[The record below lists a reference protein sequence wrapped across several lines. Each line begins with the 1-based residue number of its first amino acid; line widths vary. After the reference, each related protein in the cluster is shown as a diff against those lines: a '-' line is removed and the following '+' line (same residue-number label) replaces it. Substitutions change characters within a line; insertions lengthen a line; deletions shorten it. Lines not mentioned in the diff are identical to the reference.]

1 VKNSKL
7 IVLHRLRPFFL
18 NPDSTS
24 SKLHALR
31 ICRILRQ
38 GGIIAHETATSP
50 GIAANPRSRKSVQR
64 LQRFKQRQG
73 PFLLLADSTTT
84 AMSLARF
91 VSPKLRKLASQCW
104 PGPVTLVFA
113 ARPGLPEACY
123 RHSTLA
129 VRVDADVATRRMA
142 KCCGGLLL
150 SSSLNR
156 RAGAVRSAERKL
168 HMRWHRHLDARISA
182 STAQG
187 RPSSIIQIRRN
198 HCIIIRP

>member
-1 VKNSKL
+1 
-7 IVLHRLRPFFL
+7 
-18 NPDSTS
+18 
-24 SKLHALR
+24 
-31 ICRILRQ
+31 
-38 GGIIAHETATSP
+38 
-50 GIAANPRSRKSVQR
+50 
-64 LQRFKQRQG
+64 
-73 PFLLLADSTTT
+73 
-84 AMSLARF
+84 MSLARF
-91 VSPKLRKLASQCW
+91 VSPKLRKLARQCW

-123 RHSTLA
+123 QHSMLA

-156 RAGAVRSAERKL
+156 KAGAVRSAERKL
-168 HMRWHRHLDARISA
+168 HMFWHRHLDGRVSG

-198 HCIIIRP
+198 HCTIIRP